1 MIDGFPGWDEAWC
14 RGSTWRTPEGEAVK
28 RWSGVVNLREASKCD
43 LKNFYGLD
51 KETSKMANQLE
62 INSIWKKY
70 IVPWMAF
77 YMLKCIPS
85 GKMIEKELSSLLS
98 AASIVSVKVHNQV
111 ERLNQNGTM
120 RITRTTKKGFPT
132 WCCSIPR
139 REWIS
144 NSKYPEDIIL
154 ELCELVYRW
163 IS

>member
-1 MIDGFPGWDEAWC
+1 MCFFLRGLGLMVIPWLMGFPVEMRLGAV
-14 RGSTWRTPEGEAVK
+14 GAPEEHRKVK
-28 RWSGVVNLREASKCD
+28 RWSGVVNLREASGCD

-120 RITRTTKKGFPT
+120 RITRTTKKVSRHDVARYQEGSGYQT
-132 WCCSIPR
+132 LSIL
-139 REWIS
+139 
-144 NSKYPEDIIL
+144 KIL
-154 ELCELVYRW
+154 F
-163 IS
+163 